1 MRAFSV
7 KAGASMPTAE
17 VDVFQFLDATHQQI
31 DLQLLRLTLLVERL
45 EHRPLTA
52 DETCQGGE
60 LIGFF
65 RNNARIHHLDEERHV
80 LPSLLNSPDPTTVG
94 VARKLQQDHQWLE
107 QLWLTIDPYIDAAVL
122 GSRWFDQQELTHT
135 VGIYTDLYADHM
147 VLEETVAYPQAHQHL
162 SSHLLESA
170 SRDLSRRWATHQRTS
185 NSELHRDKGILR

>member
-7 KAGASMPTAE
+7 TVGACAPTAE

-45 EHRPLTA
+45 EHRPFTP

-65 RNNARIHHLDEERHV
+65 RTDARTHHADEERHV
-80 LPSLLNSPDPTTVG
+80 LPSLINSHAPATADVG
-94 VARKLQQDHQWLE
+94 RRLQQDHQWLE
-107 QLWLTIDPYIDAAVL
+107 QLWLTIDPCIDAAVR
-122 GSRWFDQQELTHT
+122 GSRWFDLQELTHA
-135 VGIYTDLYADHM
+135 VGLYTDLYASHM

-162 SSHLLESA
+162 LTQLRQSA
-170 SRDLSRRWATHQRTS
+170 SVRVPHKG
-185 NSELHRDKGILR
+185 KGILR